1 MTGFRYRGVIEGY
14 YGPAYQH
21 EDRLWWIQSLGR
33 WGMNLYVY
41 APKDDALQRGEWRT
55 PYPEERLREFAELV
69 EAGARAGVEVGFSV
83 SPGLSME
90 YSSREDLGLLT
101 RKLQA
106 FHDLGVRFV
115 SLGLDDVPTELAHES
130 DRRAFGSLAAAHV
143 ALSHAVLESLGSD
156 ATLWLV
162 PTDYMGTEPT
172 AYLEH
177 LGEHLD
183 PEVLVGWTG
192 RTVVSPTVRADEART
207 LAKTLRRRL
216 LLWDNYPVADG
227 VMRPLLHLGPYAG
240 RDSTLDESLCGVVLN
255 TMQHA
260 RASGVAVR
268 AAAEYLRDPASYDP
282 EGAWRTAVR
291 ELGAGAERA
300 FELFAAAHRFSAL
313 TPDAEDDDLAR
324 ALAALRGAS
333 TPDAER
339 RTRAD
344 LAGLVDARLA
354 VADAL
359 RTGLADRRL
368 AREIEPWLASHHR
381 EGERMR
387 AALQLL
393 EKLDAGG
400 SQIERLLAI
409 FPFEAR
415 VRSPGS
421 PDAWSYGPRRALY
434 PQFASLRHDDA
445 RFGPDPA
452 LYLDRCLADAVV
464 RLADQRA
471 RERLGLRL
479 ASEKA
484 AAATASKRL

>member
-21 EDRLWWIQSLGR
+21 EDRLWWIGSLGR

-55 PYPEERLREFAELV
+55 PYPEERLREFADLV
-69 EAGARAGVEVGFSV
+69 EAGARSGVEVGFSV

-90 YSSREDLGLLT
+90 YSSREDLSLLT
-101 RKLQA
+101 RKLRA

-115 SLGLDDVPTELAHES
+115 SLGLDDVPSELAHES

-143 ALSHAVLESLGSD
+143 ALSHAVLESLGPD

-172 AYLEH
+172 AYLEY
-177 LGEHLD
+177 LGEHLA

-192 RTVVSPTVRADEART
+192 RTVVSPTIRADEART

-240 RDSTLDESLCGVVLN
+240 RDSTLPESLCGVLLN

-260 RASGVAVR
+260 HASGVAVR
-268 AAAEYLRDPASYDP
+268 AAAEYLRDPAGYEP
-282 EGAWRTAVR
+282 ERAWQAAVR
-291 ELGAGAERA
+291 ELGDGAERA
-300 FELFAAAHRFSAL
+300 FALFAAAHSFSAL
-313 TPDAEDDDLAR
+313 TPDAGDAELTA
-324 ALAALRGAS
+324 ALATLRDAS
-333 TPDAER
+333 TPSAER
-339 RTRAD
+339 AAREDFAT
-344 LAGLVDARLA
+344 LVHARLG

-359 RTGLADRRL
+359 RQGLADRRL
-368 AREIEPWLASHHR
+368 AREIEPWLASQHH
-381 EGERMR
+381 EAERMR
-387 AALQLL
+387 AALELL
-393 EKLDAGG
+393 EKLEGGG
-400 SQIERLLAI
+400 SQIERLLAV

-421 PDAWSYGPRRALY
+421 ADAWSYGPRRALY

-452 LYLDRCLADAVV
+452 LYLDRCLADDVV

-479 ASEKA
+479 ASPSSAEEQ
-484 AAATASKRL
+484 